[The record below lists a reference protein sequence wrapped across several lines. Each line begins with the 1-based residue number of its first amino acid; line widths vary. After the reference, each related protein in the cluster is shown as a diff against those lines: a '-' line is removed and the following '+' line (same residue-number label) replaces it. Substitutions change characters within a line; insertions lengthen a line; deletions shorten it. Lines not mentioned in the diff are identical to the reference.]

1 MTLTIDKNP
10 IFFFFYQDPRFN
22 QEIDLKTGYHTRSI
36 LCMPIT
42 DHYHGEVLI
51 FCYYKWRG
59 QAENPFLQVIQSCA
73 ALCSS
78 VGVEVIVGRVLI
90 MLGCS
95 YTVRRG
101 TLGDC
106 QHHNTTEKIT
116 NTTSPQKKVEETPMS
131 QWTFLPI
138 RRPY

>member
-1 MTLTIDKNP
+1 MTVTIDENP
-10 IFFFFYQDPRFN
+10 IFFFDQDPRFN

-51 FCYYKWRG
+51 LGYYKSQG
-59 QAENPFLQVIQSCA
+59 QAENPFLQAVQSCA

-78 VGVEVIVGRVLI
+78 VGVEVIVSRVLI

-95 YTVRRG
+95 YTVKRG

-106 QHHNTTEKIT
+106 QHHNTKEKNNKHCIT
-116 NTTSPQKKVEETPMS
+116 AKKLRKHQRHNLIFV
-131 QWTFLPI
+131 L
-138 RRPY
+138 

>member
-1 MTLTIDKNP
+1 
-10 IFFFFYQDPRFN
+10 
-22 QEIDLKTGYHTRSI
+22 
-36 LCMPIT
+36 MPIT

-90 MLGCS
+90 MLGCR

-138 RRPY
+138 RRPYSTYPLIRTYFSRFSLNGFLCKWCLVEF